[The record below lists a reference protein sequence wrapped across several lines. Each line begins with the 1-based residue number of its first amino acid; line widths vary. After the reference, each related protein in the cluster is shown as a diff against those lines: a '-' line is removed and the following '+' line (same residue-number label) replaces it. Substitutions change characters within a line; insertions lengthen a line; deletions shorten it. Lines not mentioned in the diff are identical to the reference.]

1 MAGTIRRAVG
11 LLLLL
16 VVHTSAQAQSQT
28 PAIPSDSDAR
38 IEFYKKRLGGPGTYP
53 AYTRLGAAYIQ
64 KARETGRLEYYD
76 EAERHLRRSLDLQRN
91 FEALH
96 WLAVVHLNRHQ
107 FREALPYA
115 REAVETLPTSVDAQ
129 ASLFDVY
136 LALGDDAK
144 ANAVLE
150 RLLALQPGF
159 SASARAASLQQYRGD
174 ATAALKSMQEACAH
188 AEAESAPAEAQAWCL
203 VRLGSLRLA
212 ACDAGRAETD
222 YQAALKKFPN
232 YPFAV
237 EHLAELRATQG
248 RTSEAA
254 RLYQQLLEANPDP
267 LHRLALA
274 DLHEHVGQQTQADRE
289 RQQALARMRDSIDR
303 SEKVYLRPLAL
314 RLLSDPQTA
323 RDGLRLAERD
333 WENRQDVFAADTL
346 AWAYFVNGLQAEAR
360 KLMDKTLHG
369 GTRDPAVL
377 LHAAEI
383 YLAFGDTA
391 RARGSLKRLRSCPAA
406 LLPGDRKTLDRL
418 WAALEASQA
427 Q

>member
-1 MAGTIRRAVG
+1 MTGTIRRAVG

-16 VVHTSAQAQSQT
+16 VVHTSVQAQSRT

-53 AYTRLGAAYIQ
+53 AYARLGAAYIQ

-76 EAERHLRRSLDLQRN
+76 EAERHLRRSLDFQRN

-107 FREALPYA
+107 FREGLPYA

-136 LALGDDAK
+136 LALGDDTK
-144 ANAVLE
+144 ADAVLE

-159 SASARAASLQQYRGD
+159 SASARAASLRQYRGD
-174 ATAALKSMQEACAH
+174 ATAALKSMQEACAY

-203 VRLGSLRLA
+203 VRLGSLLLA
-212 ACDAGRAETD
+212 ACDVEGAEAT
-222 YQAALKKFPN
+222 YQAALKKFPD
-232 YPFAV
+232 YPLAL
-237 EHLAELRATQG
+237 EHLAELRAGQDKHT
-248 RTSEAA
+248 EAVSIYR
-254 RLYQQLLEANPDP
+254 RLYNSNPNPLL
-267 LHRLALA
+267 RLALA
-274 DLHEHVGQQTQADRE
+274 DLYEHAGQLREADQE
-289 RQQALARMRDSIDR
+289 RQQALAEMQESAGR

-314 RLLSDPQTA
+314 RLLGDPQTA
-323 RDGLRLAERD
+323 RDSLRLAKLD

-346 AWAYFVNGLQAEAR
+346 AWAYQVNGLSAEAR
-360 KLMDKTLHG
+360 EQMDQTLRS
-369 GTRDPAVL
+369 GTREPVVL

-383 YLAFGDTA
+383 YLAAGDNT
-391 RARGSLKRLRSCPAA
+391 RARDSLKLLRSCPAA
-406 LLPGDRKTLDRL
+406 LRPGDRKTLDRL
-418 WAALEASQA
+418 SAALEASQA